1 MGRAGICA
9 STRNVQDHRVWG
21 FRSFRLLR
29 PTLGAPDQGGHMAN
43 DPRDASRPPA
53 TGRTSTDKA
62 VTATEA
68 VGKDPEM
75 VELERRHRRFV
86 WPATAFFLIYYMS
99 LNVLAGTSPDL
110 MCTKLFGEFTF
121 GYLFALSQFLM
132 AFVVAWAYSRWAAR
146 RIDPLAADL
155 REKFREQQIKGVAE

>member
-1 MGRAGICA
+1 
-9 STRNVQDHRVWG
+9 
-21 FRSFRLLR
+21 
-29 PTLGAPDQGGHMAN
+29 MAN
-43 DPRDASRPPA
+43 DPRDPSRSPT
-53 TGRTSTDKA
+53 TGRMAAEEA

-86 WPATAFFLIYYMS
+86 WPATAFFLIYYLA

-110 MCTKLFGEFTF
+110 MGTKLFGEFTF

-132 AFVVAWAYSRWAAR
+132 AFVVAWVYSRWAAR
-146 RIDPLAADL
+146 RIDPLATDL
-155 REKFREQQIKGVAE
+155 REKLHKQRIKEAAE

>member
-1 MGRAGICA
+1 
-9 STRNVQDHRVWG
+9 
-21 FRSFRLLR
+21 
-29 PTLGAPDQGGHMAN
+29 MAN
-43 DPRDASRPPA
+43 DPRDAARQPA
-53 TGRTSTDKA
+53 TGRPAGEEA

-86 WPATAFFLIYYMS
+86 WPATAFFLIYYMT
-99 LNVLAGTSPDL
+99 LNVLAGTAPDL
-110 MCTKLFGEFTF
+110 MGTKVFGEFTF

-132 AFVVAWAYSRWAAR
+132 AFVVAWVYARWAAR

-155 REKFREQQIKGVAE
+155 REKLHRQRIKEADE

>member
-1 MGRAGICA
+1 
-9 STRNVQDHRVWG
+9 
-21 FRSFRLLR
+21 
-29 PTLGAPDQGGHMAN
+29 MAN
-43 DPRDASRPPA
+43 DPREPSRSPT
-53 TGRTSTDKA
+53 TGRMSTEEA

-86 WPATAFFLIYYMS
+86 WPATIFFLVYYLA

-110 MCTKLFGEFTF
+110 MGKKLLGQFTF

-132 AFVVAWAYSRWAAR
+132 AFVVAWVYSRWAAS

-155 REKFREQQIKGVAE
+155 REKLHRQQIKEVAE